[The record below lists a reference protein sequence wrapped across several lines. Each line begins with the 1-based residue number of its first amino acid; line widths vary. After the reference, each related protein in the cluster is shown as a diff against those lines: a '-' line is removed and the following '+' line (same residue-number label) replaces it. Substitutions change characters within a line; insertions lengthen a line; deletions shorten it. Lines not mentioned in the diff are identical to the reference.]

1 MTNENRISIII
12 PCYNE
17 DRFIT
22 NTIEKLINLDCGI
35 SEIIIVDDNSQDNSV
50 KFIENINDNRIKIIS
65 NKKNQGK
72 GYCLK
77 VGIKEA
83 KGDIIVIQD
92 ADNEYNPSDIKKL
105 IKPFLTSKADFV
117 IGNRFQSINH
127 RKIGYFYQTL
137 FNKIITFLV
146 NLKTNKNYSD
156 IECGYKLFKKN
167 ILDEINLNENSFG
180 IEVELILKLS
190 KKKINIFEVN
200 IDYNARTLEEGKK
213 IKFKDAI
220 RAIYCLIRY

>member
-77 VGIKEA
+77 AGIKEA

-105 IKPFLTSKADFV
+105 IKPFITSKADFV

-190 KKKINIFEVN
+190 KKKINIYEVN

-213 IKFKDAI
+213 IKFKDAV